1 MRPFCFEAIGLPNG
15 RQATAG
21 RVKRS
26 GIAATPS
33 RQVHRDEL
41 RLTFDKAQLL
51 PVHRMAWE
59 ACSMQT
65 QRQAAKSRPDAQTLS
80 RALTIAWDLLVA
92 ADDPATAGERA
103 EETRRRMARQLVR
116 VADTSDDMT
125 DLWMAA
131 LNAVVEGNAFKRA
144 S

>member
-1 MRPFCFEAIGLPNG
+1 M
-15 RQATAG
+15 
-21 RVKRS
+21 
-26 GIAATPS
+26 
-33 RQVHRDEL
+33 
-41 RLTFDKAQLL
+41 
-51 PVHRMAWE
+51 
-59 ACSMQT
+59 SMQT

-116 VADTSDDMT
+116 VADTSDDVT